1 MKDQETKEGFV
12 ELRAKGWSFDRI
24 AQELRVS
31 NQTLINWRRE
41 FALQISNL
49 KAIELEALREKFF
62 LLKEQQ
68 IEVFGERLKAV
79 RDELDGR
86 DLKDMSTEK
95 LFDLLQKL
103 YGHVGKDT
111 GEVFFPEEEDG
122 LTAMMAGNLK
132 TP

>member
-31 NQTLINWRRE
+31 KQTLINWRRE

-62 LLKEQQ
+62 C
-68 IEVFGERLKAV
+68 
-79 RDELDGR
+79 
-86 DLKDMSTEK
+86 
-95 LFDLLQKL
+95 
-103 YGHVGKDT
+103 
-111 GEVFFPEEEDG
+111 
-122 LTAMMAGNLK
+122 
-132 TP
+132 